1 MGSQTTDRRSSFTK
15 RKKSRVR
22 ETAVRTDTRPGLA
35 AEMVNLHTRPF
46 GFFEC
51 LISPCQIELKSSI
64 ELSDGLTAAND
75 CRLCQT
81 ISNFAFAS

>member
-15 RKKSRVR
+15 HKKSRVHK
-22 ETAVRTDTRPGLA
+22 TAVLTDTHPGLA
-35 AEMVNLHTRPF
+35 VEMVNLHTRAF

-64 ELSDGLTAAND
+64 ELSNELIVANN
-75 CRLCQT
+75 CQLCQI
-81 ISNFAFAS
+81 ISNFV